1 MNDDEDDFPTD
12 VCFTCG
18 VSPTRAEAHGRA
30 EGYQQAI
37 TDLRDC
43 DAFAAWKASQPK
55 PSRYASPAYVHH
67 REAAETADYLEHL
80 AKERTP

>member
-1 MNDDEDDFPTD
+1 MNDDDFPTD

-18 VSPTRAEAHGRA
+18 VSPTRAEARGRA

-37 TDLRDC
+37 
-43 DAFAAWKASQPK
+43 DAILDFGPYYRW
-55 PSRYASPAYVHH
+55 R
-67 REAAETADYLEHL
+67 TATEPDSARCMPGEMDSVRRYLEHL